1 MQPDAIDLIISGGT
15 IVTSQGRQQRDIGIA
30 EGRIV
35 ALSKP
40 GSLQHA
46 QARIDASGLLIL
58 PGIVDTHFHCRS
70 PDHPEREDF
79 DSGSAA
85 AAASGVTTLLEMPI
99 SNPACSTPQV
109 LADRM
114 ALVGAQAR
122 IDIGLYAAVGDLDAP
137 VAQEM
142 ADAGA
147 IAFKLMMHTF
157 PPGREASFRGLAMTD
172 NRDIYRALEIV
183 AATGRLLAVHCED
196 QNLIDLFEEREMTH
210 NQHGPLAHARSRPTM
225 AEAVAVARLGAMNEQ
240 AGARVHVVHVS
251 SARAAAYIAWFQ
263 ARGQRMTGETTPA
276 YLFSTLKDAEE
287 HGPYVKVNPP
297 LREESER
304 LGLWDALQTGTLT
317 TIASDHAPFRGAEKE
332 AGWENIWGVGSGIPG
347 VELTAPLL
355 FDHALRGEVSLEQVV
370 GWVSERPAELFGID
384 GQKGF
389 LRIGND
395 ADLIL
400 LDPARETELTAE
412 RFVSRSADAIRHP
425 LGRRCRG
432 EIVSVWSRGRC
443 VAAAGKVLAAPGDG
457 RVLLPDALSDTRT
470 HHHDPDLYPD
480 SLLKPSKGQRSSA

>member
-1 MQPDAIDLIISGGT
+1 MQPPTIELLISGGT
-15 IVTSQGRQQRDIGIA
+15 IVTSQGRARRDIGIA
-30 EGRIV
+30 GGRIV
-35 ALSKP
+35 ALAEP
-40 GSLQHA
+40 GTLQHA
-46 QARIDASGLLIL
+46 REHIDAHNLLIL
-58 PGIVDTHFHCRS
+58 PGIVDTHFHCRT

-85 AAASGVTTLLEMPI
+85 AAAGGVTTLLEMPI
-99 SNPACSTPQV
+99 SDPACGTPEV
-109 LADRM
+109 LANRM
-114 ALVGAQAR
+114 ALVAAQAR

-157 PPGREASFRGLAMTD
+157 PPGREASFRGLAMTE

-196 QNLIDLFEEREMTH
+196 QDLIDLFEAREMARH
-210 NQHGPLAHARSRPTM
+210 DHGPLAHARSRPAM
-225 AEAVAVARLGAMNEQ
+225 AEAMAVARLGAMNEEI
-240 AGARVHVVHVS
+240 GGRVHVVHVS
-251 SARAAAYIAWFQ
+251 SARAADYIAWFQ

-276 YLFSTLKDAEE
+276 YLFSTLKEVEA
-287 HGPYVKVNPP
+287 HGPYVKINPP
-297 LREESER
+297 LRDEAER
-304 LGLWDALQTGTLT
+304 LGLWDALRAGTLT
-317 TIASDHAPFRGAEKE
+317 TIASDHAPFRASEKE
-332 AGWENIWGVGSGIPG
+332 AGWGNIWGVGSGIPG

-370 GWVSERPAELFGID
+370 GWVSETPAELFGIG

-389 LRIGND
+389 LRVGND
-395 ADLIL
+395 ADLLL
-400 LDPARETELTAE
+400 LDPTREIELTPE
-412 RFVSRSADAIRHP
+412 RFKSRSADAIRHP

-443 VAAAGKVLAAPGDG
+443 VAAAGEVLASPGDG
-457 RVLLPDALSDTRT
+457 RVLLPDSLGEPRT
-470 HHHDPDLYPD
+470 HQNDPESQPQ
-480 SLLKPSKGQRSSA
+480 SRITPTAGRGR